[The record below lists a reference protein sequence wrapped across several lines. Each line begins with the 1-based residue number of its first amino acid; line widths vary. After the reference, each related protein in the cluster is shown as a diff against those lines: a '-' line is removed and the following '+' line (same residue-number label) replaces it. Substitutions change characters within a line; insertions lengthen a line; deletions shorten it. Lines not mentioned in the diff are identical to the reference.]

1 MNIIK
6 IIKSII
12 KKLPPILVSF
22 LISISLIGP
31 SYADFQDGV
40 NAYDQG
46 EFVKAFYEFES
57 LAENGIADAQYYLGY
72 MFLTGKAPEEKR
84 STFADTTLRPKND
97 LRNAFPW
104 LEKAA
109 KQGNVDAQRELGLMY
124 SRGGFIGKDYVKANE
139 WWLKAAEQGDVWAQE
154 SVAFSYKKGEGLPQ
168 DYKKAMMW
176 FKKVAEIKPVGAAHI
191 LGDMHNEG
199 LGVPKNNKEAVK
211 WWGLAVDDGS
221 TGALIKI
228 VHQAEDDS
236 MSTPDKLK
244 WMKMGAENG
253 MQYAQFKLAL
263 MYESGEGTLTDHNTA
278 FKWYKKSAEQGLPGA
293 QLNLALNYIFG
304 DGTLK
309 DLTQAKFWIQK
320 AYDNQTISA
329 GLKEVA
335 ENIWDDYELW
345 KY

>member
-1 MNIIK
+1 M
-6 IIKSII
+6 
-12 KKLPPILVSF
+12 KKLPSILVSF

-40 NAYDQG
+40 NAYDQSD
-46 EFVKAFYEFES
+46 FDKALYEFEP
-57 LAENGIADAQYYLGY
+57 LAKQGNTNAQYYLGRI
-72 MFLTGKAPEEKR
+72 LVEGRAPESYLEKIKSYR
-84 STFADTTLRPKND
+84 VISNKKFYKTAYES
-97 LRNAFPW
+97 AFNW
-104 LEKAA
+104 LEKSA
-109 KQGNVDAQRELGLMY
+109 KKGHANAQERLGLMY
-124 SRGGFIGKDYVKANE
+124 SRGEFVDKDKVKANE
-139 WWLKAAEQGDVWAQE
+139 WWLKAAEQGNTEAQI
-154 SVAFSYKKGEGLPQ
+154 SLAFSYYKGDGLPQ
-168 DYKKAMMW
+168 DYKKSMMW
-176 FKKVAEIKPVGAAHI
+176 FKKAAEIKPVGAAHM

-211 WWGLAVDDGS
+211 WWGLAADDGS

-228 VHQAEDDS
+228 VNQAEDDS
-236 MSTPDKLK
+236 MSTSDKLK
-244 WMKMGAENG
+244 WMKMGAEYD
-253 MQYAQFKLAL
+253 MEYAQYELAL
-263 MYESGEGTLTDHNTA
+263 MYSSGEGTLTDHNAA
-278 FKWYKKSAEQGLPGA
+278 FKWYKKSAEQGLPNA